1 MVKFRGG
8 HILDFKKQKK
18 LLNACALGLLLIAPS
33 AFANDV
39 CKDDEQLERLLNQY
53 KITANFNSDYISCKA
68 MPDDSAQT
76 LIAYA
81 DRVADISDE
90 GIGEFNLSF
99 LTVDSTTHK
108 LIMLNR
114 IKEPL
119 FSDAISL
126 NSIELDTAP
135 FIAVP
140 DIRLVGLRLNYS
152 GHSQP
157 NPFSMTV
164 LNLYDLKNKK
174 TVLDSFIVTRY
185 RAETDTR
192 CNADIEE
199 RKSILMMQK
208 NKSQQYYDIQV
219 HSNIDQYNFSG
230 TSENCRESKHKISQ
244 QKFMLKFDGKQ
255 YQIPAQFKDEY
266 LY

>member
-1 MVKFRGG
+1 MN
-8 HILDFKKQKK
+8 ITLK
-18 LLNACALGLLLIAPS
+18 LLILQVFFTPT
-33 AFANDV
+33 AFAYICESESLVLDV
-39 CKDDEQLERLLNQY
+39 LKQAKIQPKESALIDCKSDSMDESNVIMAYAQSQTDQGDGTSGHYLLNIIKYNRGNVRLNYHY
-53 KITANFNSDYISCKA
+53 K
-68 MPDDSAQT
+68 
-76 LIAYA
+76 
-81 DRVADISDE
+81 VAE
-90 GIGEFNLSF
+90 EL
-99 LTVDSTTHK
+99 V
-108 LIMLNR
+108 
-114 IKEPL
+114 
-119 FSDAISL
+119 SDAISL
-126 NSIELDTAP
+126 NSIQLDTANYK
-135 FIAVP
+135 ISNSNRALG
-140 DIRLVGLRLNYS
+140 IRLNYS

-208 NKSQQYYDIQV
+208 NKSKEYYDIQV

>member
-1 MVKFRGG
+1 MMAVMSYFTGV
-8 HILDFKKQKK
+8 
-18 LLNACALGLLLIAPS
+18 
-33 AFANDV
+33 AFAFEPVCESHTVVSDVLKQAKIKEDDRALIDCKIDPQNDMNV
-39 CKDDEQLERLLNQY
+39 
-53 KITANFNSDYISCKA
+53 I
-68 MPDDSAQT
+68 M
-76 LIAYA
+76 AYA
-81 DRVADISDE
+81 PWFPENADE
-90 GIGEFNLSF
+90 GAGDYRLYLLKFNKNNLK
-99 LTVDSTTHK
+99 LTYQYQVAES
-108 LIMLNR
+108 LI
-114 IKEPL
+114 
-119 FSDAISL
+119 SDAISL
-126 NSIELDTAP
+126 DSIQLDTANYKINDSNRA
-135 FIAVP
+135 F
-140 DIRLVGLRLNYS
+140 GLRLKYS

-208 NKSQQYYDIQV
+208 NKSKEYYDIQV

>member
-1 MVKFRGG
+1 M
-8 HILDFKKQKK
+8 
-18 LLNACALGLLLIAPS
+18 NACALGLLLIAPS

-192 CNADIEE
+192 CNAEVEDRASTLSMQNIQSNQFFDILV
-199 RKSILMMQK
+199 KSR
-208 NKSQQYYDIQV
+208 
-219 HSNIDQYNFSG
+219 IDRSIFQG
-230 TSENCRESKHKISQ
+230 TRENCQEMTKPTTLE
-244 QKFMLKFDGKQ
+244 KFTLKFDGQQ
-255 YQIPAQFKDEY
+255 YQIPQAFKQEY
-266 LY
+266 RY

>member
-1 MVKFRGG
+1 
-8 HILDFKKQKK
+8 
-18 LLNACALGLLLIAPS
+18 
-33 AFANDV
+33 
-39 CKDDEQLERLLNQY
+39 
-53 KITANFNSDYISCKA
+53 
-68 MPDDSAQT
+68 
-76 LIAYA
+76 
-81 DRVADISDE
+81 
-90 GIGEFNLSF
+90 
-99 LTVDSTTHK
+99 
-108 LIMLNR
+108 MLNR

-208 NKSQQYYDIQV
+208 NKSKEYYDIQV

>member
-1 MVKFRGG
+1 
-8 HILDFKKQKK
+8 
-18 LLNACALGLLLIAPS
+18 
-33 AFANDV
+33 
-39 CKDDEQLERLLNQY
+39 
-53 KITANFNSDYISCKA
+53 
-68 MPDDSAQT
+68 
-76 LIAYA
+76 
-81 DRVADISDE
+81 
-90 GIGEFNLSF
+90 
-99 LTVDSTTHK
+99 
-108 LIMLNR
+108 MLNR

-192 CNADIEE
+192 CNAEVEDRASTLSMQNIQSNQFFDILV
-199 RKSILMMQK
+199 KSR
-208 NKSQQYYDIQV
+208 
-219 HSNIDQYNFSG
+219 IDRSIFQG
-230 TSENCRESKHKISQ
+230 TRENCQEMTKPTTLE
-244 QKFMLKFDGKQ
+244 KFTLKFDGQQ
-255 YQIPAQFKDEY
+255 YQIPQAFKQEY
-266 LY
+266 RY

>member
-1 MVKFRGG
+1 M
-8 HILDFKKQKK
+8 
-18 LLNACALGLLLIAPS
+18 NACALGLLLIAPS
-33 AFANDV
+33 ALANDV

-208 NKSQQYYDIQV
+208 NKSKEYYDIQV

>member
-1 MVKFRGG
+1 M
-8 HILDFKKQKK
+8 
-18 LLNACALGLLLIAPS
+18 NACAWGLLLIAPS

-39 CKDDEQLERLLNQY
+39 CKDDEQLERLLNQH

-208 NKSQQYYDIQV
+208 NKSKEYYDIQV